1 MSAESPELAETPR
14 SAETAQSSASASA
27 AVTVVPVADT
37 ASSAAS
43 AASAVSAA
51 STASAEFRARVPAPP
66 LPAPKRRL
74 PVPAST
80 RGPSTETAAARTGN
94 RRRRPPWVL
103 MYHSVSGCT
112 DDPYRITVSPY
123 RLDRQLR
130 WLRDRGLTG
139 VGVGE
144 LMRARA
150 AGRGAGLVGLTFDD
164 GYADFVESAL
174 PLLRRHGCTAT
185 VFVLPGRLGGDN
197 AWDEL
202 GPRKPLLTA
211 DGIRTAAAEGMEI
224 GSHGLMHTD
233 LTTADDATL
242 ERETRHSRALL
253 ADITGTAPQGFCYP
267 YGTVDSRAIEA
278 VRTAGYGYACAID
291 PGRLTGVLAL
301 PRVHI
306 DASDTSVRLL
316 LKRLLHPL
324 RRRPLPAEPALRE
337 PVTGGH
343 IGGSAGEST
352 GDESTGSETGGGR
365 R

>member
-1 MSAESPELAETPR
+1 
-14 SAETAQSSASASA
+14 
-27 AVTVVPVADT
+27 
-37 ASSAAS
+37 
-43 AASAVSAA
+43 
-51 STASAEFRARVPAPP
+51 
-66 LPAPKRRL
+66 
-74 PVPAST
+74 
-80 RGPSTETAAARTGN
+80 
-94 RRRRPPWVL
+94 

-112 DDPYRITVSPY
+112 DDPYRITVSPH

-130 WLRDRGLTG
+130 WLRDHGLSG
-139 VGVGE
+139 VSVGE

-164 GYADFVESAL
+164 GYADFAESAL

-211 DGIRTAAAEGMEI
+211 DGIRAAAAEGMEV

-242 ERETRHSRALL
+242 ERETKHSRACL

-267 YGTVDSRAIEA
+267 YGTVDSRAVEA
-278 VRTAGYGYACAID
+278 VRDAGYGYACAID
-291 PGRLTGVLAL
+291 PGTLTCIHAL

-306 DASDTSVRLL
+306 DASDTSVRLF
-316 LKRLLHPL
+316 LKRMLNPL
-324 RRRPLPAEPALRE
+324 RRKPLPSEPPVQHAPVRHAPVQDSPVQDSPVQESPGQDPQAEGSPAAPRAQE
-337 PVTGGH
+337 PRTPEAPPA
-343 IGGSAGEST
+343 AGRAA
-352 GDESTGSETGGGR
+352 GQDEDAAGQDADAVGSETGGGR
-365 R
+365 

>member
-1 MSAESPELAETPR
+1 MSAESAE
-14 SAETAQSSASASA
+14 SAQA
-27 AVTVVPVADT
+27 
-37 ASSAAS
+37 
-43 AASAVSAA
+43 
-51 STASAEFRARVPAPP
+51 AEFRARIPALP
-66 LPAPKRRL
+66 LPAPQRRV
-74 PVPAST
+74 PVPASV
-80 RGPSTETAAARTGN
+80 REPATATGTARAGI

-112 DDPYRITVSPY
+112 EDPYRITVSPY

-164 GYADFVESAL
+164 GYADFVDSAL
-174 PLLRRHGCTAT
+174 PLLHRHGCTAT

-202 GPRKPLLTA
+202 GPRKPLLSA
-211 DGIRTAAAEGMEI
+211 EGIRAAAAAGMEI

-253 ADITGTAPQGFCYP
+253 ADITGTGPEGFCYP
-267 YGTVDSRAIEA
+267 YGTVDARAIEA

-291 PGRLTGVLAL
+291 PGALTCMHAL

-306 DASDTSVRLL
+306 DASDSSVRLF
-316 LKRLLHPL
+316 LKRALNPL
-324 RRRPLPAEPALRE
+324 RRKPLPEDEAAPVSA
-337 PVTGGH
+337 PVTPEEAADSRTAPDADKDSAGNGARNGSVEASGDEGAVGSSQA
-343 IGGSAGEST
+343 GGS
-352 GDESTGSETGGGR
+352 R
-365 R
+365 